1 LPSIIIA
8 AKSLIDFKST
18 TTIKSY
24 VSTSFKSKVKDKEE
38 KKKKKF
44 GGGASNVVVNK
55 GKTKLMGAQG
65 KDTN

>member
-1 LPSIIIA
+1 
-8 AKSLIDFKST
+8 
-18 TTIKSY
+18 

-55 GKTKLMGAQG
+55 GKTKLMGA
-65 KDTN
+65 

>member
-1 LPSIIIA
+1 M
-8 AKSLIDFKST
+8 
-18 TTIKSY
+18 
-24 VSTSFKSKVKDKEE
+24 STSFKSKLKDNEE

>member
-1 LPSIIIA
+1 M
-8 AKSLIDFKST
+8 
-18 TTIKSY
+18 
-24 VSTSFKSKVKDKEE
+24 STSFKSKVKDNEE

-44 GGGASNVVVNK
+44 SGGASNVVVNK